1 MNGLWNESPEPG
13 EMVQVADGQLRGV
26 RGVLVRI
33 TQDGRAVVQLDGATD
48 ILLAI
53 EVNRLELLPAPSR

>member
-1 MNGLWNESPEPG
+1 MIGQRNEPPEPG
-13 EMVQVADGQLRGV
+13 EMVEVADGQLRGV

-33 TQDGRAVVQLDGATD
+33 TEDGKAILRLDGATE

-53 EVNRLELLPAPSR
+53 EVNRLVRSPVPSS

>member
-1 MNGLWNESPEPG
+1 MIGQRNEPPEPG
-13 EMVQVADGQLRGV
+13 EMVEVAYGQLRGV

-33 TQDGRAVVQLDGATD
+33 TQDGRAILRLDGTTE

-53 EVNRLELLPAPSR
+53 EVNRLVRSPVPSS

>member
-1 MNGLWNESPEPG
+1 MNGLWNEPPEPG

-33 TQDGRAVVQLDGATD
+33 TQDGRAVLRLEGTTEV
-48 ILLAI
+48 LLAI
-53 EVNRLELLPAPSR
+53 EVNRLVLTPAPRS